1 LQICFFRRWSC
12 RCRATFYPSIF
23 DQNQA
28 VGDFVAGKKQ
38 TEELI
43 ETVDLSKSCEA
54 KYREQKKNIEQ
65 EIQKL
70 IDLGMKPEE
79 AAVKVLSNAKT
90 AVGGVVLAG
99 RISVGAVDIIEG
111 AFQVSFPAI
120 AAGTRTGLRVAGS
133 VLGAVA
139 AAIDIADM
147 IYSWVTVDPNITK
160 AEEIIKAIENEIKI
174 LENEQEWLK
183 KLEREICKEL
193 EAIDKEID
201 ISQLQISEKEDL
213 GESDP
218 LKECSICFE
227 EYNDERKRQC
237 ISVCGH
243 VICAICIS
251 NILDIGP
258 EGSGKCPV
266 CRTRF
271 EPRNVVPIF
280 L

>member
-1 LQICFFRRWSC
+1 M
-12 RCRATFYPSIF
+12 SIF

-111 AFQVSFPAI
+111 AFQVSFP
-120 AAGTRTGLRVAGS
+120 GNFSYTRISKYLSIISYFMINSSRKKPS
-133 VLGAVA
+133 V
-139 AAIDIADM
+139 
-147 IYSWVTVDPNITK
+147 NIK
-160 AEEIIKAIENEIKI
+160 N
-174 LENEQEWLK
+174 
-183 KLEREICKEL
+183 
-193 EAIDKEID
+193 
-201 ISQLQISEKEDL
+201 IS
-213 GESDP
+213 
-218 LKECSICFE
+218 
-227 EYNDERKRQC
+227 
-237 ISVCGH
+237 
-243 VICAICIS
+243 
-251 NILDIGP
+251 
-258 EGSGKCPV
+258 
-266 CRTRF
+266 
-271 EPRNVVPIF
+271 
-280 L
+280 